1 MHAHFPGLSG
11 SFSTHRAYLLA
22 SHTACQVSLAK
33 ENIGIF
39 LLNRGRGKS
48 SLFHSLRNKCLLFKV
63 DCIFLNLFFLS
74 NFIILWFICF
84 N

>member
-1 MHAHFPGLSG
+1 MHAHFPGLSE

-39 LLNRGRGKS
+39 L
-48 SLFHSLRNKCLLFKV
+48 
-63 DCIFLNLFFLS
+63 
-74 NFIILWFICF
+74 
-84 N
+84 